1 MEKGGV
7 EITRDSL
14 WRTATG
20 ELVAVKDM
28 TDSHLLNLVRV
39 FRNMSP
45 IGTTLKALRAD
56 RMRWVNALA
65 NEAYARGLTLDELME
80 GEPVHE

>member
-1 MEKGGV
+1 MEKGDV

-28 TDSHLLNLVRV
+28 TDSHLLNLIRV

-45 IGTTLKALRAD
+45 LGTRLKALQED

-65 NEAYARGLTLDELME
+65 NEAYARGLKLDELRE